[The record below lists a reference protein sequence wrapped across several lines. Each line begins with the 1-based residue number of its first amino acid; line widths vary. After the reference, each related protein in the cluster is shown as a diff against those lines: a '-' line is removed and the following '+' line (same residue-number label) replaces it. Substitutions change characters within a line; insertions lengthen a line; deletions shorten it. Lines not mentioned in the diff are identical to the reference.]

1 MRNDMPQHTPGPW
14 TIQDLPHQHDFRK
27 GVEYVIRD
35 ARNCA
40 LAQVGHI
47 DAIHDGQ
54 ESEANARLIAAAPML
69 LEALE
74 GLIHCNVWI
83 SDIDEGDKARM
94 KQARAAI
101 RAAKGESN
109 A

>member
-1 MRNDMPQHTPGPW
+1 MTNNTTQHTPGPW

-69 LEALE
+69 LETLDAISR
-74 GLIHCNVWI
+74 GLTNGQVERGETFQ
-83 SDIDEGDKARM
+83 SM
-94 KQARAAI
+94 ARAAI
-101 RAAKGESN
+101 RAAKGEN
-109 A
+109 HA